1 MNIKYKINNG
11 ENLSCMARIRYRQQ
25 LKEATIVMKNDELYM
40 LFKEK
45 QRGITPGQFA
55 AWYINDELIGS
66 GVISS

>member
-1 MNIKYKINNG
+1 
-11 ENLSCMARIRYRQQ
+11 MARIRYRQQ

-66 GVISS
+66 GVIRS